1 MATQPDLA
9 LLLGAEASLAP
20 DTSEGRNAL
29 FSSLV
34 NRPGLVGMLHGAPV
48 YVSGLAASADGRTL
62 VLAACRRWSFQG
74 HCGRPRLIIWDPNG
88 RKRLREI
95 PLPNPA
101 FSVAI
106 SLDGKILASDGCA
119 SAGDLACEAGE
130 IRLWNMSSGS
140 ALPTSFKGYDGPVD
154 ELAFA
159 AGRLAPRRG
168 NLLIPWDP
176 DTQRQIAR
184 RELSSIEVE
193 AFATTT
199 AEDAVV
205 VWMANTSQ
213 PSTTVIWRRS
223 AFDQPGEPVFKQ
235 EKLRDISGA
244 ATARSLRLPD
254 VPWTR
259 EKGFATVA
267 KFVCGMSTRRR
278 KKGEPPG
285 AFTTGSAVSPSATMG
300 KFSQQAVAGDGKIVV
315 ASKAN
320 CACGTHRPAAKSANL
335 LPDTRT
341 SLRGHSGAGLGL
353 A

>member
-1 MATQPDLA
+1 MSSFRRDWITKPIFKWARRA
-9 LLLGAEASLAP
+9 LPHLSVTEREAI
-20 DTSEGRNAL
+20 E
-29 FSSLV
+29 
-34 NRPGLVGMLHGAPV
+34 
-48 YVSGLAASADGRTL
+48 
-62 VLAACRRWSFQG
+62 
-74 HCGRPRLIIWDPNG
+74 
-88 RKRLREI
+88 
-95 PLPNPA
+95 
-101 FSVAI
+101 
-106 SLDGKILASDGCA
+106 
-119 SAGDLACEAGE
+119 AGDVWWDGE
-130 IRLWNMSSGS
+130 LFGGNPDWEKLIAFPRAALS
-140 ALPTSFKGYDGPVD
+140 AEEHAFLDGPVD

>member
-1 MATQPDLA
+1 MGSRHAAADRATRT
-9 LLLGAEASLAP
+9 EFYR
-20 DTSEGRNAL
+20 GRG
-29 FSSLV
+29 F
-34 NRPGLVGMLHGAPV
+34 R
-48 YVSGLAASADGRTL
+48 YDD
-62 VLAACRRWSFQG
+62 
-74 HCGRPRLIIWDPNG
+74 CGRR
-88 RKRLREI
+88 R
-95 PLPNPA
+95 
-101 FSVAI
+101 SC
-106 SLDGKILASDGCA
+106 LDGEHKSTLDDRNLA
-119 SAGDLACEAGE
+119 EE
-130 IRLWNMSSGS
+130 HVR
-140 ALPTSFKGYDGPVD
+140 PV
-154 ELAFA
+154 
-159 AGRLAPRRG
+159 
-168 NLLIPWDP
+168 
-176 DTQRQIAR
+176 
-184 RELSSIEVE
+184 
-193 AFATTT
+193 
-199 AEDAVV
+199 
-205 VWMANTSQ
+205 
-213 PSTTVIWRRS
+213 
-223 AFDQPGEPVFKQ
+223 GEPVFNQ